1 MRIPPELHRW
11 DVDSGEAVRI
21 QRELASRVVRSAPA
35 GSGLSAGDL
44 SSYRFVGGV
53 DAAFSSDGRRCL
65 ACAVVWDRSTRTL
78 AEHAEASAELLFPY
92 IPGLLS
98 FREVPAVL
106 AALEKL
112 SITPDVLFCDGQG
125 IAHPRRLGIASHLGV
140 ILGMPAVG
148 CAKSRLT
155 GSYREPALER
165 GSRSAL
171 RDRGEVIGTVLRTKD
186 RVKPIFVSVGHL
198 IDLDAAAELV
208 LACGAGYRLPEPTRL
223 ADRLVAEY
231 KKGGGTG

>member
-11 DVDSGEAVRI
+11 DVDTGEAVRI
-21 QRELASRVVRSAPA
+21 QRELASRVVRSAP
-35 GSGLSAGDL
+35 SGTGAAEGDL
-44 SSYRFVGGV
+44 SAYRFIGGV
-53 DAAFSSDGRRCL
+53 DAAFSSDGKRCL
-65 ACAVVWDRSTRTL
+65 ACAVVWDRVMRTL

-112 SITPDVLFCDGQG
+112 PITPDVLICDGQG

-140 ILGMPAVG
+140 ILGMPSVG

-155 GSYREPALER
+155 GFYREPAPGR
-165 GSRSAL
+165 GSRSTL
-171 RDRGEVIGTVLRTKD
+171 RDRGEVLGTVLRTKD
-186 RVKPIFVSVGHL
+186 GVKPVFVSVGHM
-198 IDLDAAAELV
+198 IDLDTAAELV
-208 LACGAGYRLPEPTRL
+208 LECGAGYRLPEPTRL

-231 KKGGGTG
+231 KKEGGTE